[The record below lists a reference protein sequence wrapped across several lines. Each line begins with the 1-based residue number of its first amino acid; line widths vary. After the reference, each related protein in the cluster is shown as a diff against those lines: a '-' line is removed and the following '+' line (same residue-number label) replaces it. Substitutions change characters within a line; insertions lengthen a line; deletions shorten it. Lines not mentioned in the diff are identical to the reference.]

1 MFRKAFRYRLYPN
14 KEQQAGLAVQF
25 GHARF
30 VYNWALATRNA
41 HYREHGTGIGY
52 YALKRMMTDLKRQP
66 DHVWLKEADSQVL
79 QAKVEDLDRAF
90 ANFFNKRARYPRLKK
105 RRGHQS
111 IRWPQR
117 FKFDGDRVYLP
128 KVGWVKTVFH
138 RPLEGTPRSITVSKT
153 KSGEYYAS
161 VLCETEFPV
170 LPNGKPSVGVD
181 MGLKDFA
188 VLSTGEKI
196 EHPKYLRKAERR
208 LKKLQRRLSRKKKG
222 SANRDKARLL
232 VARQHEHVA
241 RQRSDFLHKLSR
253 RLVAEHGTIHL
264 EDLNISGML
273 ANHKLAKSIA
283 DSGWGMF
290 GRFCEY
296 KAEWYGARVVR
307 ADRFYPS
314 SKTCGVCGC
323 INRDLAL
330 ADRFWTCGSCGAHHD
345 RDIMNRRP
353 TNASVP
359 TGSEHREARVL
370 ERSEEYPGDVVEGKE
385 SRRSFSATCTSSL
398 TPQSI

>member
-14 KEQQAGLAVQF
+14 KEQQAELAVQF

-41 HYREHGTGIGY
+41 HYREHGTGLGY
-52 YALKRMMTDLKRQP
+52 YPLKRMMTELKRSP
-66 DHVWLKEADSQVL
+66 DYEWLKEADSQVL
-79 QAKVEDLDRAF
+79 QAKVEDLNRAFVNFFEDRARF
-90 ANFFNKRARYPRLKK
+90 PRFKK
-105 RRGHQS
+105 RHGRQS
-111 IRWPQR
+111 IRYPQR
-117 FKFDGDRVYLP
+117 FKFDGDRIYLP
-128 KVGWVKTVFH
+128 KVGWVKIVLH
-138 RPLEGTPRSITVSKT
+138 RPLEGKPKSLTVSKT

-161 VLCETEFPV
+161 VLCETEVPV
-170 LPNGKPSVGVD
+170 LPNGKPPVGVD
-181 MGLKDFA
+181 LGLKDFA

-241 RQRSDFLHKLSR
+241 RQRSDFLHKLSY
-253 RLVAEHGTIHL
+253 RLATQHGVVCL

-290 GRFCEY
+290 GHFCEY
-296 KAEWYGARVVR
+296 KAEWYGSRVVR

-314 SKTCGVCGC
+314 SKTCSICGC
-323 INRDLAL
+323 INHDLTL
-330 ADRFWTCGSCGAHHD
+330 SDRFWTCGNCGAHHD
-345 RDIMNRRP
+345 RDE
-353 TNASVP
+353 NAAVNLLHETTVGATESLRLGRGCKTDLPVGK
-359 TGSEHREARVL
+359 THASQNQEAQL
-370 ERSEEYPGDVVEGKE
+370 
-385 SRRSFSATCTSSL
+385 L
-398 TPQSI
+398 

>member
-41 HYREHGTGIGY
+41 HYREHGTDLGY
-52 YALKRMMTDLKRQP
+52 YPLKRMMTELKRSP
-66 DHVWLKEADSQVL
+66 DYEWLKEADSQVL
-79 QAKVEDLDRAF
+79 QAKVEDLNRAFVNFFEDRARF
-90 ANFFNKRARYPRLKK
+90 PRFKK
-105 RRGHQS
+105 RHGRQS
-111 IRWPQR
+111 IRYPQR
-117 FKFDGDRVYLP
+117 FKFDGDRIYLP
-128 KVGWVKTVFH
+128 KVGWVKIVLH
-138 RPLEGTPRSITVSKT
+138 RPLEGKPKSLTVSKT

-161 VLCETEFPV
+161 ILCETEVPV
-170 LPNGKPSVGVD
+170 LPNGKPPVGVD
-181 MGLKDFA
+181 LGLKDFA

-253 RLVAEHGTIHL
+253 RLVAEHGAIHL

-273 ANHKLAKSIA
+273 GNHKLAKSIA
-283 DSGWGMF
+283 DSGWGTF

-296 KAEWYGARVVR
+296 KAEWYGSQVLR

-314 SKTCGVCGC
+314 SKTCSVCGC
-323 INRDLAL
+323 INHDLTL
-330 ADRFWTCGSCGAHHD
+330 SDRFWTCGNCGAHHD
-345 RDIMNRRP
+345 RDE
-353 TNASVP
+353 NAAINLLHETTVGATESPRMGRGRKTDLPVGK
-359 TGSEHREARVL
+359 THASQNHEAQL
-370 ERSEEYPGDVVEGKE
+370 
-385 SRRSFSATCTSSL
+385 L
-398 TPQSI
+398 

>member
-1 MFRKAFRYRLYPN
+1 MLRKAFRYRLYPN
-14 KEQQAGLAVQF
+14 KEQQAGLTVQF

-30 VYNWALATRNA
+30 VYNWVLAVRNN
-41 HYREHGTGIGY
+41 YYKEHKKDLGY
-52 YALKRMMTDLKRQP
+52 YELKRMVTALKRQSEYA
-66 DHVWLKEADSQVL
+66 WLKESDSQVL

-90 ANFFNKRARYPRLKK
+90 VNFFEKRAKFPRFKK
-105 RRGHQS
+105 RNSRQS

-117 FKFDGDRVYLP
+117 FKFEGNRVYLP
-128 KVGWVKTVFH
+128 KVGWVKTVLH
-138 RPLEGTPRSITVSKT
+138 RPFEGTPKSITVSKT
-153 KSGEYYAS
+153 KSGEYYVS
-161 VLCETEFPV
+161 VLCEVEVSV
-170 LPNGKPSVGVD
+170 LPNGKPPVGVD
-181 MGLKDFA
+181 LGLKDFT
-188 VLSTGEKI
+188 VLSTGEKV
-196 EHPKYLRKAERR
+196 EHPKYLREAERR

-264 EDLNISGML
+264 EDLNIRGML

-296 KAEWYGARVVR
+296 KAEWYGARVVC

-323 INRDLAL
+323 INSDLAL
-330 ADRFWTCGSCGAHHD
+330 ADRFWTCGNCGAHHD
-345 RDIMNRRP
+345 RDINAAINIMNAPTAGAAESSRPGRGCKTDLPIGKTHASMNR
-353 TNASVP
+353 
-359 TGSEHREARVL
+359 EAQA
-370 ERSEEYPGDVVEGKE
+370 
-385 SRRSFSATCTSSL
+385 F
-398 TPQSI
+398 

>member
-1 MFRKAFRYRLYPN
+1 MLRKAFRYRLYPN

-41 HYREHGTGIGY
+41 HYREHGTDIGY

-90 ANFFNKRARYPRLKK
+90 ANFFNKRARYPRFKK

-111 IRWPQR
+111 VRWPQR
-117 FKFDGDRVYLP
+117 FKFDGDCVYLP

-161 VLCETEFPV
+161 VLCETEVPV
-170 LPNGKPSVGVD
+170 LPNGKPPVGVD

-196 EHPKYLRKAERR
+196 EHPKYLREAERR

-264 EDLNISGML
+264 EDLNIRGML

-323 INRDLAL
+323 VNRDLAL
-330 ADRFWTCGSCGAHHD
+330 ADRFWTCGNCGAHHD
-345 RDIMNRRP
+345 RDINAAINIMKASTAGAAGSSRP
-353 TNASVP
+353 GRGCKTDSPKGGTHASLN
-359 TGSEHREARVL
+359 REAQA
-370 ERSEEYPGDVVEGKE
+370 
-385 SRRSFSATCTSSL
+385 F
-398 TPQSI
+398 

>member
-1 MFRKAFRYRLYPN
+1 MLRKAFRYRLYPN
-14 KEQQAGLAVQF
+14 KEQQAGLTVQF

-30 VYNWALATRNA
+30 VYNWVLAVRNN
-41 HYREHGTGIGY
+41 YYKEHKKDLGY
-52 YALKRMMTDLKRQP
+52 YELKRIVTALKHQSEYA
-66 DHVWLKEADSQVL
+66 WLKESDSQVL

-90 ANFFNKRARYPRLKK
+90 VNFFEKRAKFPRFRK
-105 RRGHQS
+105 RNSRQS
-111 IRWPQR
+111 IRWHQR
-117 FKFDGDRVYLP
+117 FKFEGDRVYLP
-128 KVGWVKTVFH
+128 KVGWVKTVLH
-138 RPLEGTPRSITVSKT
+138 RPFEGTPKSITVSKT
-153 KSGEYYAS
+153 KSGEYYVS
-161 VLCETEFPV
+161 VLCEVEVSV
-170 LPNGKPSVGVD
+170 LPNGKPPVGVD
-181 MGLKDFA
+181 LGLKDFA
-188 VLSTGEKI
+188 ILSTGEKV

-208 LKKLQRRLSRKKKG
+208 LKKLQQRLSRKKKG
-222 SANRDKARLL
+222 SANCEKARLL

-264 EDLNISGML
+264 EDLNIRGML

-296 KAEWYGARVVR
+296 KAEWYGSRVVC

-330 ADRFWTCGSCGAHHD
+330 SDRFWTCGNCGAHHD
-345 RDIMNRRP
+345 RDINAAINLLHKTTAGAAESSRP
-353 TNASVP
+353 GRGCKTDSPNGGTHTSRN
-359 TGSEHREARVL
+359 REAQ
-370 ERSEEYPGDVVEGKE
+370 P
-385 SRRSFSATCTSSL
+385 F
-398 TPQSI
+398 

>member
-30 VYNWALATRNA
+30 VYNWALATRSA

-52 YALKRMMTDLKRQP
+52 YDLKRMMTDLKRQP

-90 ANFFNKRARYPRLKK
+90 ANFFNKRARYPRFKK

-138 RPLEGTPRSITVSKT
+138 RPLEGTPKSITVSKT

-161 VLCETEFPV
+161 VLCETEVSV
-170 LPNGKPSVGVD
+170 LPNGKPPVGVD
-181 MGLKDFA
+181 AGLKDFA

-264 EDLNISGML
+264 EDLNIRGML

-290 GRFCEY
+290 GLFCEY

-330 ADRFWTCGSCGAHHD
+330 ADRFWTCGNCGAHHD
-345 RDIMNRRP
+345 RDINAAINIMNAPTAGAAGSSRP
-353 TNASVP
+353 GRGCKTDSPNGGTHASTN
-359 TGSEHREARVL
+359 REAQ
-370 ERSEEYPGDVVEGKE
+370 P
-385 SRRSFSATCTSSL
+385 F
-398 TPQSI
+398 